1 MSTGSPS
8 APISPAPRAVVFIGP
23 PKTASTHI
31 QELLA
36 NNQDSLRILGW
47 TWPRGLW
54 GSKANAKSFANLATA
69 LSGQGCS
76 PHYRVKAAHYLSMLS
91 MCRGP
96 PFDNASQVLSFF
108 AAEFERVRASSA
120 PNLIFSAEGE
130 RLRNRQYN
138 MYFLLVDSSGS
149 TLAACALDLA
159 FFDGSTSVHRIAR
172 KALRRLLSGYA
183 SVDVVIA
190 YRTPR
195 VHLLHSLFTEEINEA
210 AASQLITDASTQ
222 RYAISLRKSLVPF
235 LHTCGSSHVHARPI
249 RAVSPAGC
257 RLVLPGDDFFMSRL
271 ILPRSMSAVSRRAI

>member
-1 MSTGSPS
+1 
-8 APISPAPRAVVFIGP
+8 
-23 PKTASTHI
+23 
-31 QELLA
+31 
-36 NNQDSLRILGW
+36 
-47 TWPRGLW
+47 
-54 GSKANAKSFANLATA
+54 
-69 LSGQGCS
+69 
-76 PHYRVKAAHYLSMLS
+76 
-91 MCRGP
+91 
-96 PFDNASQVLSFF
+96 
-108 AAEFERVRASSA
+108 
-120 PNLIFSAEGE
+120 
-130 RLRNRQYN
+130 
-138 MYFLLVDSSGS
+138 MYFLLVDSSRS

-172 KALRRLLSGYA
+172 KELRRLLSGYA

-210 AASQLITDASTQ
+210 AASHLTTDASTQ